1 MGRES
6 RANGNRN
13 PLQFQTK
20 QVPVVGQPFTLVS
33 VSCPMNAHLRCNCG
47 STNADV
53 SIVGSVGAACPSCG
67 KMFNMAFNPTT
78 MKVECVIGVPTQ
90 KEPS

>member
-6 RANGNRN
+6 RANGNA
-13 PLQFQTK
+13 LQFQNK
-20 QVPVVGQPFTLVS
+20 QVPVVGQPFTL
-33 VSCPMNAHLRCNCG
+33 
-47 STNADV
+47 
-53 SIVGSVGAACPSCG
+53 
-67 KMFNMAFNPTT
+67 KMFNMEFNPTT